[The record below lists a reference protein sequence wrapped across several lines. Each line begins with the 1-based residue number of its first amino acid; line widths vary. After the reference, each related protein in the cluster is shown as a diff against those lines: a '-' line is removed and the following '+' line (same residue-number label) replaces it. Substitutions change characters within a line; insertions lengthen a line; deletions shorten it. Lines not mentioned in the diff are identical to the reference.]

1 MQVLHQIYPNAS
13 NLSRLTLWSLLRRNK
28 HKKCVILFVTLFNLD
43 YSCQLLNSKKLI
55 ETELW
60 RGKRVN
66 YPIKYHRTLTKTLLS
81 TAFLLLQLKHNT
93 TFFLHSSKEVYF
105 LQILPRQRLP
115 CRDCLCY
122 FCISQRI
129 HCRFMKALP
138 DTANQFKRRMK
149 IISFERLFRPLES
162 PSLTLL

>member
-66 YPIKYHRTLTKTLLS
+66 YPIKHHRTLTKTLLS
-81 TAFLLLQLKHNT
+81 TTFLLLQLKLNT

-105 LQILPRQRLP
+105 SANTPQAETSLQRLSVLLLHQPKDTLQIHEGTAR
-115 CRDCLCY
+115 
-122 FCISQRI
+122 
-129 HCRFMKALP
+129 HC
-138 DTANQFKRRMK
+138 Q
-149 IISFERLFRPLES
+149 SV
-162 PSLTLL
+162 